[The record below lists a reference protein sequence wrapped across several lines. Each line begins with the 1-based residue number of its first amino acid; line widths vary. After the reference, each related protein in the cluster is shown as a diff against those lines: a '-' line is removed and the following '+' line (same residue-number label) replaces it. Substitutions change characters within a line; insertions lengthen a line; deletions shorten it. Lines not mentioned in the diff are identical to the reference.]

1 MLDSVTGTVA
11 VVATNTLGA
20 PAPIAPLRRN
30 AMTDL
35 GPNQLAWLRENVPAF
50 KPAEQQVSDARR
62 HTEEVER
69 QLKGSLPR

>member
-1 MLDSVTGTVA
+1 
-11 VVATNTLGA
+11 
-20 PAPIAPLRRN
+20 
-30 AMTDL
+30 MTDL

-50 KPAEQQVSDARR
+50 KPAEKQASDARR